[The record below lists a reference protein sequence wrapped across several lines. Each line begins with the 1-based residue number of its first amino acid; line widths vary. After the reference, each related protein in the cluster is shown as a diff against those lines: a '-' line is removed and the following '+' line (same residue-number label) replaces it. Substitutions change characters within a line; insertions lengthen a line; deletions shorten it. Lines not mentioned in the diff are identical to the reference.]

1 MSRRLA
7 IATLGLRGGV
17 GGSALTVLGAEVIL
31 SALQPADVVLSV
43 DRPTD
48 VVLTAETPADV
59 TLSASVE
66 DVQVMAQRA
75 SEVNLG

>member
-1 MSRRLA
+1 MSWNSLWYRS
-7 IATLGLRGGV
+7 LGNT
-17 GGSALTVLGAEVIL
+17 GSALTVLGAEVVL

-59 TLSASVE
+59 TLSASVK
-66 DVQVMAQRA
+66 DVQVTAQRA
-75 SEVNLG
+75 REVGLG